1 MILTTKN
8 SKLILTVL
16 AMMISVAA
24 FAQNLTVT
32 GTVTDS
38 STGQPVPFAA
48 IQLKDTMTGGMTDAD
63 GKYSITVPSEGIL
76 IFSSV
81 GYKNAE
87 VSIAG
92 KAIHDVVMAPDTEM
106 LEETIVVAFGT
117 ATKESFTGS
126 ATVVNSSDISKVQSS
141 DVTRALE
148 GMVAGVQM
156 TTASGTLGSTPTI
169 VIRGHSSINAGTAP
183 LYVVDGVPYDGDIN
197 NINPSDIESMTVL
210 KDAASNALYGARGAN
225 GVIMITTKKAKAGDA
240 VINIDAKWGL
250 NTKALEEYNVFRNP
264 GQYYEAHYA
273 ALYNY
278 YVNAQSMLPS
288 EAHILANQNVTGAAA
303 DGGLGYQVFS
313 VPEGQSFIGADGKLN
328 PAAMLGKMYTY
339 NGQDYWVTPD
349 DWMDAT
355 YKKSLRQEYNVSVSG
370 RHEKGAFLASFGY
383 LNNKGIIDASD
394 MYRYTGRLKADYQ
407 AKEWFK
413 VGANMSYTNY
423 SYNNGNSDEGSSAS
437 TGNIFAFASK
447 IAPIYPLY
455 LRDGDGNI
463 MKDDHGY
470 LVRDYG
476 NGENGG
482 LVRPFMQNA
491 NPLQTLALDKN
502 NAEGN
507 ALNSQAF
514 AELSFLKDFKFT
526 FNAGTGI
533 DETRSTS
540 VNNPYYGQFATQG
553 GIVTKGHGRTF
564 YINLQQLIDYNK
576 TFGGVH
582 HVSVLLGHEWYKRV
596 STSLSAVKSQMS
608 NINNTE
614 LSGAGIDGMGA
625 ASSKSTYNN
634 EGYFFRGQYDYMNK
648 IFANASFRRDASS
661 RFHPDHRWGNFW
673 SLGAAWLINEEAWF
687 NVPAF
692 NMLKIKAS
700 YGSQGNDNIGNFLY
714 TDSYMGYPSDNGMGT
729 PFYNAGSEDITWE
742 TNTNFNV
749 GAEFGLWNDRLSGSV
764 EYFLRNTTDMLYFY
778 SLPTSNGF
786 GGYMKNLGDMRNSG
800 VEIALNGNIINR
812 PDMRLDVYANATHY
826 TNKVTM
832 LPEQN
837 KRIEHEGYW
846 GFEDGSNFIAEG
858 LSRWTFYMPKYAG
871 VNKETGESMWYM
883 DVKDE
888 DGNVT
893 RETTTSYSDATDYLC
908 DDPTPLF
915 YGGFGASFQWKG
927 FDIAASFTYQVGGL
941 TYDSGY
947 ASLMAN
953 PTTGSGS
960 NYHKDILKAWT
971 PENPDSDIPRWQY
984 GDQYTASQSDRFL
997 VNASYLNFQNAQIG
1011 YTFPEKLT
1019 RTFKVS
1025 RLRIYA
1031 ACDNIIYWSYRKG
1044 LDPRQSLT
1052 GSTNSAMNSPVR
1064 TVSGGINITF

>member
-1 MILTTKN
+1 MIQRTKN

-16 AMMISVAA
+16 ALMMSVAA

-38 STGQPVPFAA
+38 STGEPVPFAA
-48 IQLKDTMTGGMTDAD
+48 IQLKGTMTGGSTDID
-63 GKYSITVPSEGIL
+63 GVYSITVPSDGIL
-76 IFSSV
+76 VFSSV
-81 GYKNAE
+81 GYKNVE
-87 VSIAG
+87 VAVAG

-156 TTASGTLGSTPTI
+156 TTSTGTLGSTPSI
-169 VIRGHSSINAGTAP
+169 VIRGHSSINAGNAP

-197 NINPSDIESMTVL
+197 NLNNADIESMTVL

-240 VINIDAKWGL
+240 VINVDAKWGL
-250 NTKALEEYNVFRNP
+250 NTKALKEYDVFTNP
-264 GQYYEAHYA
+264 AEYYEAHYA

-278 YVNAQSMLPS
+278 YVNSQGMIPS
-288 EAHILANQNVTGAAA
+288 EAHLMANQNVTGPAAT
-303 DGGLGYQVFS
+303 GGLGYQVYN
-313 VPEGQSFIGADGKLN
+313 VPEGQAFIGANGKVN
-328 PAAMLGKMYTY
+328 PNATLGKMYSY
-339 NGQDYWVTPD
+339 NGQNYWLTPD
-349 DWMDAT
+349 NWMDET
-355 YKKSLRQEYNVSVSG
+355 YRQSLRQEYNVSVSG

-394 MYRYTGRLKADYQ
+394 MYRYTARLKGDYQ

-423 SYNNGNSDEGSSAS
+423 SYNNGNSDEGSSGS
-437 TGNIFAFASK
+437 TGNIFAFASR

-463 MKDDHGY
+463 MKDSHGY

-482 LVRPFMQNA
+482 LVRPFMQNS

-502 NAEGN
+502 NSEGN
-507 ALNSQAF
+507 ALTSQGY

-526 FNAGTGI
+526 LNAGSGI

-540 VNNPYYGQFATQG
+540 MNNPYYGQFATQG
-553 GIVTKGHGRTF
+553 GTISKGHGRSF
-564 YINLQQLIDYNK
+564 YINLQQLLNYTK
-576 TFGGVH
+576 TIAGVH
-582 HVSVLLGHEWYKRV
+582 NISALIGHEWYKRTSV
-596 STSLSAVKSQMS
+596 SLSASKSQMS
-608 NINNTE
+608 SIDNTE
-614 LSGAGIDGMGA
+614 LNGAGTDGMGA
-625 ASSKSTYNN
+625 ASSRSTYNN
-634 EGYFFRGQYDYMNK
+634 EGYFTRVQYDYQNR

-673 SLGAAWLINEEAWF
+673 SLGAAWIMSEESWF
-687 NVPAF
+687 NARAV
-692 NMLKIKAS
+692 NMLKLKAS
-700 YGSQGNDNIGNFLY
+700 YGSQGNDNISNFLY
-714 TDSYMGYPSDNGMGT
+714 VDTYQSLPGVDGLAPT
-729 PFYNAGSEDITWE
+729 FYNKGNENITWE
-742 TNTNFNV
+742 TNANFNV

-764 EYFLRNTTDMLYFY
+764 EYFFRNTTDMLYFY
-778 SLPTSNGF
+778 SLASSSGY
-786 GGYMKNLGDMRNSG
+786 GGYYDNLGDMRNSG
-800 VEIALNGNIINR
+800 VEIALNGNIINTR
-812 PDMRLDVYANATHY
+812 DMRLDVYANATHY

-832 LPEQN
+832 LPEEN
-837 KRIEHEGYW
+837 KRTEHDGHW
-846 GFEDGSNFIAEG
+846 GFENGSNFIAEG
-858 LSRWTFYMPKYAG
+858 LPLTTFFMPKYAG
-871 VNKETGESMWYM
+871 VNRETGEAMWYK

-888 DGNVT
+888 NGNVT
-893 RETTTSYSDATDYLC
+893 QTTTTNYSEATDYIC
-908 DDPTPLF
+908 GNPTPLF
-915 YGGFGASFQWKG
+915 YGGFGASFQYKG
-927 FDIAASFTYQVGGL
+927 FDVAASFTYSVGGL

-947 ASLMAN
+947 ASYMSN

-984 GDQYTASQSDRFL
+984 GDQYPASQSDRFL

-1011 YTFPEKLT
+1011 YTLPEHIT
-1019 RTFKVS
+1019 RKFKVAK
-1025 RLRIYA
+1025 LRVYA
-1031 ACDNIIYWSYRKG
+1031 ACDNIVYWSCRQG
-1044 LDPRQSLT
+1044 LDPRFSLT
-1052 GSTNSAMNSPVR
+1052 GSTNNAVNSPVR
-1064 TVSGGINITF
+1064 TLSGGINITF